1 MSSAS
6 KSGDGITGV
15 EGEDHQIGLE
25 RRHRFHVELEGVDLL
40 LLGGLRRRG
49 GEHVDCSHLISRRP
63 RRKAPRCGWRKA
75 TRSAREAL

>member
-6 KSGDGITGV
+6 KSGYGITGV

-40 LLGGLRRRG
+40 LLRRLRGRG
-49 GEHVDCSHLISRRP
+49 GEHVNRRHLVARP
-63 RRKAPRCGWRKA
+63 QG
-75 TRSAREAL
+75 EQDLGVGGGE